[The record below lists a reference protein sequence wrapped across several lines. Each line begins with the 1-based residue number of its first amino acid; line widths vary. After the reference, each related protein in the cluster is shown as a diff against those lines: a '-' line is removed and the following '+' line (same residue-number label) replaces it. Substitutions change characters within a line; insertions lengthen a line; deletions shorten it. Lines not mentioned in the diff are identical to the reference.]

1 MTSASP
7 LATLPGPAPM
17 PLLGWRGN
25 MVRFFRDPIGYMAPL
40 PRAHGAL
47 VPFAR
52 GGSGPVL
59 IREAEHGSF
68 FAFGAACAQA
78 VWSQM
83 GVFHSTRVPG
93 PPESRSFQRLT
104 SGLFSMNDDRHR
116 QQRRLIQPAFH
127 KARVDGYRDTMVDLT
142 LRTID
147 DWHPGDR
154 RDLVAEMTRLTLAVA
169 NKTLFG
175 LDSTPGELTLGDRI
189 QGVVELSM
197 SPAAMVPVNW
207 PFTPRRRLIEAS
219 ARVEEDLRA
228 VIARKRAVAAGGT
241 EPSRSRAAGGGA
253 DDVLTMLLASR
264 DEEGG
269 TLSDDELI
277 GQLFVLFLA
286 GHDTTKSAIAWTLFL
301 LGQHPTILASV
312 RDELASVLGGDA
324 PTNEQMPRLAL
335 LDRVVKESLRL
346 LPPAPFT
353 ARLTTQP
360 VELAGFELPAG
371 TEVIVS
377 PYCLHRDPDVYPEPQ
392 RFRPERWETLAP
404 SPFEYAPFGA
414 GPRMCIGAGFA
425 ALEAK
430 LVLAILLQR
439 FTFELAPDARIDRRT
454 TIVMSPRHG
463 MPMLLRPRA
472 DSPRP
477 TPARGDIREMVDLP

>member
-7 LATLPGPAPM
+7 LGTLPGPAPM

-40 PRAHGAL
+40 PQAHGPL
-47 VPFAR
+47 VSFAR
-52 GGSGPVL
+52 GGTGPVL
-59 IREAEHGSF
+59 IREAKRGSV
-68 FAFGAACAQA
+68 FAFGPACAQA

-83 GVFHSTRVPG
+83 GSFHSTRVPG
-93 PPESRSFQRLT
+93 PPESRPFQRLT

-127 KARVDGYRDTMVDLT
+127 KARIDSYRDTMVDLT
-142 LRTID
+142 LRAISD
-147 DWHPGDR
+147 FRPGER
-154 RDLVAEMTRLTLAVA
+154 RDLAADMTRLTLAVA

-175 LDSTPGELTLGDRI
+175 LDATPGELTLGDRI

-197 SPAAMVPVNW
+197 SPAAMVPFNW
-207 PFTPRRRLIEAS
+207 PGTPRRRLIEAS
-219 ARVEEDLRA
+219 ARVEADLRA
-228 VIARKRAVAAGGT
+228 VIARKRAAG
-241 EPSRSRAAGGGA
+241 SGG
-253 DDVLTMLLASR
+253 DDVLAMLLASR
-264 DEEGG
+264 DEEGS

-277 GQLFVLFLA
+277 GQLFVLFFA

-301 LGQHPTILASV
+301 LGQHPLILDALQE
-312 RDELASVLGGDA
+312 ELHRVLGGEP
-324 PTNEQMPRLAL
+324 PTNEQIPRLVL

-360 VELAGFELPAG
+360 VELAGVELLAG

-377 PYCLHRDPDVYPEPQ
+377 PYCLHRDSDLYPEPQ
-392 RFRPERWETLAP
+392 RFLPQRWEKLSP

-414 GPRMCIGAGFA
+414 GPRMCIGAAFA
-425 ALEAK
+425 TLEAK

-439 FTFELAPDARIDRRT
+439 FAFELAPDARIDRRT

-463 MPMLLRPRA
+463 MPMILRAPGT
-472 DSPRP
+472 RP
-477 TPARGDIREMVDLP
+477 APAQVRGDIREMVDLP

>member
-7 LATLPGPAPM
+7 LAALSGPAPM

-25 MVRFFRDPIGYMAPL
+25 MLRFFRDPIGYMAPL

-68 FAFGAACAQA
+68 FAFGPACAQA

-142 LRTID
+142 LGAISH
-147 DWHPGDR
+147 WHPGER
-154 RDLVAEMTRLTLAVA
+154 RDIAADMTRLTLAVA

-175 LDSTPGELTLGDRI
+175 LDATPGELTLGDRI
-189 QGVVELSM
+189 QGVVELAM
-197 SPAAMVPVNW
+197 SPAAMVPLAW
-207 PFTPRRRLIEAS
+207 RGTPRRRLIDAS
-219 ARVEEDLRA
+219 ARVEADLRA
-228 VIARKRAVAAGGT
+228 VIARKRAAGSEG
-241 EPSRSRAAGGGA
+241 
-253 DDVLTMLLASR
+253 DDVLAMLLASR
-264 DEEGG
+264 DEEGS

-301 LGQHPTILASV
+301 LAQHPHVLAPLQ
-312 RDELASVLGGDA
+312 DELRGVLAGEP
-324 PTNEQMPRLAL
+324 PTNEQMPRLVL

-353 ARLTTQP
+353 ARLTTRP
-360 VELAGFELPAG
+360 VELAGVELRAG

-377 PYCLHRDPDVYPEPQ
+377 PYCLHRDPDLYPDPQ
-392 RFRPERWETLAP
+392 RFLPQRWEKLSP

-425 ALEAK
+425 TLEAK
-430 LVLAILLQR
+430 TALAILLQR
-439 FTFELAPDARIDRRT
+439 FVFELAPDARIDRRT
-454 TIVMSPRHG
+454 TVVMSPRHG
-463 MPMLLRPRA
+463 MPMILRPPGTRT
-472 DSPRP
+472 
-477 TPARGDIREMVDLP
+477 TPSRVRGDIHEMVDLP